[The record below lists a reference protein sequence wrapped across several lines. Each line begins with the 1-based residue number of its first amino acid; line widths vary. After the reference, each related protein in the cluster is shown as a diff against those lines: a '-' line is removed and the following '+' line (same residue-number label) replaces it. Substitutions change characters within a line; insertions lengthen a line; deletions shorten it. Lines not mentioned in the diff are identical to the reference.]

1 VPEAVTVVPSDTGA
15 VAEGVADAVRPAR
28 ARWFWRRELPVG
40 WLAFAMNVPSM
51 VVLFGVLAYPI
62 YYAGYLSVHRV
73 GIGQLR
79 RGVFPFYGLQNYVD
93 LFQDPLFWLS
103 LRNTVV
109 FTAIVV
115 TVEVALAV
123 AIGLLLMQTR
133 VWISRVTRVLMLL
146 PYAVPPIANGLIW
159 SFIYNF
165 KFGFLNRVLLTTG
178 VISEPINWAG
188 DPDTAL
194 VAVAVAYIWRTLPFA
209 ILLVYAALQ
218 GINRELYEAA
228 AVDGAGAWLRFR
240 HITLPMLQPII
251 VVILILRTSFAFAVF
266 EEILAITQGGP
277 GDATWVAAWYSY
289 RVSFAPPFN
298 IGLGAASAYVLAL
311 IVGLLAIAYVRFF
324 YRKLS

>member
-1 VPEAVTVVPSDTGA
+1 MTPPPGTGTIA
-15 VAEGVADAVRPAR
+15 AGARGTAR
-28 ARWFWRRELPVG
+28 AGRPRWRELPAG
-40 WLAFAMNVPSM
+40 RLAFVMNVPSI
-51 VVLFGVLAYPI
+51 VFLFGVLAYPI
-62 YYAGYLSVHRV
+62 YYAGYLSLHQV

-79 RGVFPFYGLQNYVD
+79 RGIFPFHGLQNYVD
-93 LFQDPLFWLS
+93 LVEDPLFWLS
-103 LRNTVV
+103 LKNTVV

-133 VWISRVTRVLMLL
+133 VWISRLTRLLMLL
-146 PYAVPPIANGLIW
+146 PYAIPPIANGLIW

-165 KFGFLNRVLLTTG
+165 KFGFLNRVLLTAG
-178 VISEPINWAG
+178 VISEPVNWAG

-228 AVDGAGAWLRFR
+228 AVDGAGPWRRFR

-277 GDATWVAAWYSY
+277 GDATWVAAWYGY

>member
-1 VPEAVTVVPSDTGA
+1 MTPPPGTGTIA
-15 VAEGVADAVRPAR
+15 AGARGTAGARRP
-28 ARWFWRRELPVG
+28 RWRELPAG
-40 WLAFAMNVPSM
+40 RLAFVMNLPSI
-51 VVLFGVLAYPI
+51 VFLFGVLAYPI
-62 YYAGYLSVHRV
+62 YYAGYLSLHQV

-79 RGVFPFYGLQNYVD
+79 RGIFPFHGLQNYVD
-93 LFQDPLFWLS
+93 LVEDPLFWLS
-103 LRNTVV
+103 LKNTVA

-133 VWISRVTRVLMLL
+133 VWISRVTRLLMLL
-146 PYAVPPIANGLIW
+146 PYAIPPIANGLIW

-165 KFGFLNRVLLTTG
+165 KFGFLNRVLLTAG

-218 GINRELYEAA
+218 GISRELYEAA
-228 AVDGAGAWLRFR
+228 AVDGAGPWRRFR

-277 GDATWVAAWYSY
+277 GDATWVAAWYGY